1 MLVSRRSVIAAL
13 LLGSAVLST
22 LASGQALAATAAEI
36 DAKVDAALKTL
47 YDSRPDAKALADQSA
62 GVLVFPSILK
72 GGLGIGGA
80 FGDGALRIDGK
91 STGYYNSFE
100 ASFGLQAG
108 VQSFSYALFFMNE
121 EALKYLEDSSGWEV
135 GVGPSIVVIDAG
147 AGGNFSTTT
156 AKDDVYAFIYGQQG
170 LMAGIGI
177 EGSKITE
184 ITPDP

>member
-1 MLVSRRSVIAAL
+1 MHVSRRSFAVGL
-13 LLGSAVLST
+13 LLGAAVLST
-22 LASGQALAATAAEI
+22 LAAGQALAATAAEI
-36 DAKVDAALKTL
+36 DTKVDAALKTL
-47 YDSRPDAKALADQSA
+47 YGSQPAAKTLADQA
-62 GVLVFPSILK
+62 KGILVFPSILK

-80 FGDGALRIDGK
+80 YGDGALRVDGK

-108 VQSFSYALFFMNE
+108 VQSFSYALFFMND
-121 EALKYLEDSSGWEV
+121 EALRYLEDSSGWEV
-135 GVGPSIVVIDAG
+135 GVGPSIVVMDAG

-184 ITPDP
+184 ITPDQ

>member
-1 MLVSRRSVIAAL
+1 MHVSRRGVVAGL
-13 LLGSAVLST
+13 LLGCATLST
-22 LASGQALAATAAEI
+22 LVSGQALAITAAEI
-36 DAKVDAALKTL
+36 DAQVDAALKTL

-62 GVLVFPSILK
+62 GILVFPSIVK

-80 FGDGALRIDGK
+80 YGDGALRVDGK
-91 STGYYNSFE
+91 SAGYYNSVE
-100 ASFGLQAG
+100 ASFGFQAG
-108 VQSFSYALFFMNE
+108 LQSFSYALFFMSE
-121 EALKYLEDSSGWEV
+121 DTLKYVEDSSGWEI

-147 AGGNFSTTT
+147 AGGNFSSTT

-177 EGSKITE
+177 EGSKINE

>member
-1 MLVSRRSVIAAL
+1 VAGL
-13 LLGSAVLST
+13 LLGSAMLST
-22 LASGQALAATAAEI
+22 AISGQALAVTAAEI

-47 YDSRPDAKALADQSA
+47 YDSRPDAKALAEQSA
-62 GVLVFPSILK
+62 GILVFPNILK

-80 FGDGALRIDGK
+80 YGDGALRVDGK
-91 STGYYNSFE
+91 SAGYYNSFE
-100 ASFGLQAG
+100 GSLGLQAR
-108 VQSFSYALFFMNE
+108 VQSCSYTQFFKKE
-121 EALKYLEDSSGWEV
+121 EALAYVESSSGWEI

-147 AGGNFSTTT
+147 AGGNFSSTT